1 MTDIQ
6 DMMNN
11 GVVTMEEIT
20 AAWRQVAGDLNK
32 SIDRKLF
39 GQLNASL
46 DDLIDTKEV
55 GESPAGV
62 EDVDAIAAADASSD
76 SDSEGEGDLDDL
88 EDVDVWDPS
97 FDPMSVFDNEAL
109 AEITDFFIVAAG
121 GMDGKIGF
129 KAIANWDD
137 IKSILS
143 EGVLTEEALKSVW
156 AEASRGKAAIDYDTF
171 IRFNVRLDLVMD
183 DLEAEAE
190 AEEVRAQASAPVA
203 VAGNVANKSVDS
215 GNAAD
220 GDAEA
225 FYRSE
230 FKEVTGGGRL
240 MRLDML
246 LEWKEISELIADGV
260 IGEKQI
266 IKMFEGMPK
275 EPMGLPATSYG
286 ISGQLQRH
294 YNLIVY
300 FSSAV
305 LIYFPCAENTF
316 VAFNGMLDVL
326 LDSAGSSDGE
336 RTVGSAPSG
345 LVSEPARPMPSE
357 SELKMGSLGMDDE
370 STTGLS
376 EAELEMMEVLDKA
389 DNMLN
394 SGSFG
399 DFDQL
404 IGDMNDPRLQAL
416 REKREGAEEV
426 QGQLKDVIT
435 ELLQLGRQQSRCG
448 LDRPSEE
455 TAARIRDLTQAVI
468 EKAPKAANRDINDIR
483 KSINGKWKLM
493 YTNSEMFNFYNG
505 ITGFAN
511 VFPTSKFEEV
521 TMQYS
526 SDGFLSEGSL
536 YTINM
541 ATKFR

>member
-1 MTDIQ
+1 
-6 DMMNN
+6 
-11 GVVTMEEIT
+11 
-20 AAWRQVAGDLNK
+20 
-32 SIDRKLF
+32 
-39 GQLNASL
+39 
-46 DDLIDTKEV
+46 
-55 GESPAGV
+55 
-62 EDVDAIAAADASSD
+62 
-76 SDSEGEGDLDDL
+76 
-88 EDVDVWDPS
+88 
-97 FDPMSVFDNEAL
+97 
-109 AEITDFFIVAAG
+109 
-121 GMDGKIGF
+121 
-129 KAIANWDD
+129 
-137 IKSILS
+137 
-143 EGVLTEEALKSVW
+143 
-156 AEASRGKAAIDYDTF
+156 
-171 IRFNVRLDLVMD
+171 
-183 DLEAEAE
+183 
-190 AEEVRAQASAPVA
+190 
-203 VAGNVANKSVDS
+203 
-215 GNAAD
+215 
-220 GDAEA
+220 
-225 FYRSE
+225 
-230 FKEVTGGGRL
+230 
-240 MRLDML
+240 
-246 LEWKEISELIADGV
+246 
-260 IGEKQI
+260 
-266 IKMFEGMPK
+266 
-275 EPMGLPATSYG
+275 
-286 ISGQLQRH
+286 
-294 YNLIVY
+294 
-300 FSSAV
+300 
-305 LIYFPCAENTF
+305 
-316 VAFNGMLDVL
+316 
-326 LDSAGSSDGE
+326 
-336 RTVGSAPSG
+336 
-345 LVSEPARPMPSE
+345 
-357 SELKMGSLGMDDE
+357 MDDE